1 MEIVLNQIGNGSS
14 LDTYI
19 GREEGQNHK
28 GLKSWGLKASS
39 SETFQQV
46 WQDCS
51 ALQSINWCLKSWRIA
66 TFAGSFEWKGS
77 RSAVTG
83 LANFDFTPLL
93 WCPQGPKGCLHCC
106 MKCPQILREKT
117 LSQKFAV
124 IALRI
129 QWKLFTEGNAFK
141 KCQQIILP
149 LIIINAII
157 FRGQN

>member
-1 MEIVLNQIGNGSS
+1 MSFHQMLQMICVPPAVVHFNPN
-14 LDTYI
+14 YI
-19 GREEGQNHK
+19 
-28 GLKSWGLKASS
+28 A
-39 SETFQQV
+39 
-46 WQDCS
+46 
-51 ALQSINWCLKSWRIA
+51 
-66 TFAGSFEWKGS
+66 FAN
-77 RSAVTG
+77 T
-83 LANFDFTPLL
+83 LAMSVKNL
-93 WCPQGPKGCLHCC
+93 PKKYELHCC

-157 FRGQN
+157 FRGQNLS

>member
-28 GLKSWGLKASS
+28 ELKSWGLKASS

-93 WCPQGPKGCLHCC
+93 WCPQGPKGCL
-106 MKCPQILREKT
+106 EKRNYP
-117 LSQKFAV
+117 LSLNLVVWCTK
-124 IALRI
+124 I
-129 QWKLFTEGNAFK
+129 QPKTKQVLSSNMTRKMTKNYDFLTVFWS
-141 KCQQIILP
+141 
-149 LIIINAII
+149 
-157 FRGQN
+157 FRV

>member
-1 MEIVLNQIGNGSS
+1 M
-14 LDTYI
+14 
-19 GREEGQNHK
+19 K
-28 GLKSWGLKASS
+28 
-39 SETFQQV
+39 
-46 WQDCS
+46 C
-51 ALQSINWCLKSWRIA
+51 
-66 TFAGSFEWKGS
+66 
-77 RSAVTG
+77 
-83 LANFDFTPLL
+83 PLL
-93 WCPQGPKGCLHCC
+93 HGNIHEETEREIENVHCC